1 MIAGESTNAKEGLV
15 KIDRQLTELDDP
27 DQNPVPADKQIRAF
41 NYGKQ
46 LVPVAKEH
54 EHVLK
59 YKGGTAEEKKDD
71 DGGLG
76 VELASDYE
84 RQFKLLGFTD
94 QSKVPRHH
102 FVAGVD
108 VILPVRGSK
117 NERAFAALVGA
128 MVEGKKVLIAKII
141 ERKNADPKL
150 VVLYPHISKRK
161 PILYMVQLPTAE
173 DIRDYQFPSLVPA
186 TEPQRTAAREL
197 IKALDL
203 TNAAQEDDEQL
214 KPELTFNP
222 ALQYFGQVV
231 THRITHPEQELPP
244 LN

>member
-1 MIAGESTNAKEGLV
+1 M
-15 KIDRQLTELDDP
+15 
-27 DQNPVPADKQIRAF
+27 
-41 NYGKQ
+41 
-46 LVPVAKEH
+46 PVAKEN

-59 YKGGTAEEKKDD
+59 YKGGDTKTDENGDPLA
-71 DGGLG
+71 

-108 VILPVRGSK
+108 VILPVKGSK

-186 TEPQRTAAREL
+186 TEL
-197 IKALDL
+197 
-203 TNAAQEDDEQL
+203 
-214 KPELTFNP
+214 
-222 ALQYFGQVV
+222 
-231 THRITHPEQELPP
+231 
-244 LN
+244 

>member
-59 YKGGTAEEKKDD
+59 YKGGATEEKKDD

-84 RQFKLLGFTD
+84 RQFKLLGFTE

-102 FVAGVD
+102 FMAGVD

-117 NERAFAALVGA
+117 NERAFAALVAA

-141 ERKNADPKL
+141 ERKNADLSWSYSTHTLANANPFYTWCNCPLPKTL
-150 VVLYPHISKRK
+150 G
-161 PILYMVQLPTAE
+161 T
-173 DIRDYQFPSLVPA
+173 
-186 TEPQRTAAREL
+186 
-197 IKALDL
+197 
-203 TNAAQEDDEQL
+203 TN
-214 KPELTFNP
+214 F
-222 ALQYFGQVV
+222 
-231 THRITHPEQELPP
+231 HH
-244 LN
+244 